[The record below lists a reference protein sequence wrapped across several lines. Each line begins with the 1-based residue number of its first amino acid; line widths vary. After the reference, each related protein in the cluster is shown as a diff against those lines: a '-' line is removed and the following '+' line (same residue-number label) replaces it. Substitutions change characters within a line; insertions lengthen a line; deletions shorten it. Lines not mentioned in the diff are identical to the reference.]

1 MLNVHI
7 HFVKVVMENVV
18 YFYLNQIIELIIV
31 EIFVEVQIIF
41 EEAFKTKTKIYLK
54 KKKNLFFSYL

>member
-1 MLNVHI
+1 
-7 HFVKVVMENVV
+7 MENVV

-41 EEAFKTKTKIYLK
+41 EEAFKNKNK
-54 KKKNLFFSYL
+54 KFI